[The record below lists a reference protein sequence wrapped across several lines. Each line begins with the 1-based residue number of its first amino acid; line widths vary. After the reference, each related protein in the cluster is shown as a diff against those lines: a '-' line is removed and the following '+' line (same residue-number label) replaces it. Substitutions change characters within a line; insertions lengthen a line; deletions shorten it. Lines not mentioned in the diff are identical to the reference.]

1 MLWLLAYPLSLV
13 RCRID
18 RQSATQHIACAFL
31 HKGLAVLDWQDIQVF
46 LEVARCE
53 RLTDAARRLGLD
65 HSTVSRRTR
74 RFEDRL
80 NTQLFERSTHGY
92 HLTEAGQQLLQHAE
106 EMERHASGAR
116 ESLIDHNHQASG
128 QIRLGVTE
136 GFGTWVIAPL
146 LSAFCARHPGITV
159 DLLALP
165 RLVNL
170 SRHEADLAI
179 TVDRPDSA
187 GLVVSRLCDYTLRLY
202 ASRDYLQR
210 HGAPHELAELGRHS
224 LIGYID
230 DLIFSEQLC
239 YLDPL
244 LDPGVTGVEN
254 PRFSLRSTS
263 VTTQYSAA
271 RHGAGLAILPCFMAR
286 SDARLVELLSGEI
299 DIHRQFWITARQ
311 EQRQLSRVRL
321 LWDFLREAIEINRE
335 TLLGRGD
342 GELTMPPAQAERA
355 PTYHAG

>member
-1 MLWLLAYPLSLV
+1 M
-13 RCRID
+13 
-18 RQSATQHIACAFL
+18 
-31 HKGLAVLDWQDIQVF
+31 LDWQDIQVF
-46 LEVARCE
+46 LEVARSE

-74 RFEDRL
+74 RFESRL

-92 HLTEAGQQLLQHAE
+92 HLTDAGQQLLLYAE
-106 EMERHASGAR
+106 EMERYATGAR
-116 ESLIDHNHQASG
+116 ESLIDHNHQIGG

-146 LSAFCARHPGITV
+146 LSAFCARYPGITV

-165 RLVNL
+165 RMVNL

-179 TVDRPDSA
+179 TIERPSSA

-210 HGAPHELAELGRHS
+210 HGAPRTLADLGRHS

-244 LDPGVTGVEN
+244 LDPGVTGVES

-263 VTTQYSAA
+263 VSTQHSAA
-271 RHGAGLAILPCFMAR
+271 CQGAGLAILPCFMAAA
-286 SDARLVELLSGEI
+286 SPQLVELLVDEI
-299 DIHRQFWITARQ
+299 AITRHFWIVSRQ

-321 LWDFLREAIEINRE
+321 LWEFLREAIEANRDF
-335 TLLGRGD
+335 LLGIGERG
-342 GELTMPPAQAERA
+342 LSIPAFDADAAHQS
-355 PTYHAG
+355 G